1 MIIFYLFLHLVY
13 YSNFVY
19 STINPHISS
28 GDDLFL
34 MGSTYQMQQLLQNEI
49 EFVQELK
56 IYLKKLKEEF
66 NRIEHFLNITY
77 TKDFSADTLGNLEK
91 YVSHPINAY
100 GVIKRTNYKNLNQLN
115 LNNNT
120 ICDNIQAL
128 KNLTKNNPTEEDHYS
143 AASSLALLQVNC
155 NMPAPRT
162 T

>member
-13 YSNFVY
+13 FFNIVY
-19 STINPHISS
+19 CTYPHISS

-77 TKDFSADTLGNLEK
+77 TKDFSAETLGNLEE

-100 GVIKRTNYKNLNQLN
+100 GVIKRTNYKHLNQLN

-143 AASSLALLQVNC
+143 AASSLALLQVIC
-155 NMPAPRT
+155 NMPAPRIT
-162 T
+162 